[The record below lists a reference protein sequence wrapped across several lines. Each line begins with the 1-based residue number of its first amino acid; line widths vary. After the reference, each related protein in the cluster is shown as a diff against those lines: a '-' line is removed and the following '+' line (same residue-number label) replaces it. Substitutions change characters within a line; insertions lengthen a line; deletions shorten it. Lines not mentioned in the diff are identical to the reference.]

1 MVTSGSVEPSPE
13 RVNAR
18 TALRPIYLEPG
29 SRRYLVTMT
38 ERAQHI
44 DFDGLMHML
53 TVTGFVALTTWV
65 ATSTVGVISGYVAVS
80 APATLRFLLA
90 VLILVFARRTYWE
103 LREWRWSKM
112 SPDERSGFTNPMWER
127 SRGSARDGSAAPV
140 VGPPAEADGTATV
153 TSSQHPRA

>member
-1 MVTSGSVEPSPE
+1 MVTSGSVGPSPE

-18 TALRPIYLEPG
+18 TIVRPIYLEPG

-38 ERAQHI
+38 ERAQQI
-44 DFDGLMHML
+44 DFDGLMHTL

-65 ATSTVGVISGYVAVS
+65 AVSTVGVISGYVAVS

-90 VLILVFARRTYWE
+90 VLILVFAR
-103 LREWRWSKM
+103 
-112 SPDERSGFTNPMWER
+112 FTSPMWER
-127 SRGSARDGSAAPV
+127 SHGRDESAAPV

-153 TSSQHPRA
+153 TGSQHPRA